1 MHDRMANIIQP
12 IVRGIPEGL
21 TFEWTKF
28 LLAFLKGSFT
38 IARMKTLLVCT

>member
-1 MHDRMANIIQP
+1 MDNMIQT
-12 IVRGIPEGL
+12 IVRGILEGL

-38 IARMKTLLVCT
+38 IARKKTLLVCT